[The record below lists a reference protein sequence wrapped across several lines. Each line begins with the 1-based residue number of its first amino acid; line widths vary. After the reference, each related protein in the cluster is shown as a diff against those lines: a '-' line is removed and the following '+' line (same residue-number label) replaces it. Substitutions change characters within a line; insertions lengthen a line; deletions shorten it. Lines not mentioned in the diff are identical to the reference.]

1 MFTCRNTYRY
11 VYTYVSLDRYIP
23 SFYHLR
29 NSLVAKS
36 IPTAQIL
43 VSSTMLQS
51 EETVFL
57 REMVDSSS
65 GQGKYKMN
73 VEHLM
78 GFPVGSVVKNPP
90 ANSRDT
96 GSIPGLGRS
105 PGEGNSNPPPYSCL
119 KNPMDRGTWHPPVRG
134 ITKSL
139 TRLGD

>member
-43 VSSTMLQS
+43 VSSTMIQS

-78 GFPVGSVVKNPP
+78 GFSVGSVVKNPP
-90 ANSRDT
+90 ANARVQS
-96 GSIPGLGRS
+96 LGREDPLEKEIATHS
-105 PGEGNSNPPPYSCL
+105 SIL
-119 KNPMDRGTWHPPVRG
+119 AWKNPMDRGAWWATVHGVS
-134 ITKSL
+134 KSQK
-139 TRLGD
+139 RLSN